1 MSARQRE
8 YEDGQ
13 LVPGTRYR
21 VISLIGLGGM
31 GSVYEVEHEALGKR
45 FVLKALLRELVGREE
60 LVRRVKN
67 EQRALGQLRHPN
79 VVQVTDGGV
88 DVHGIPFFV
97 MEKLEG
103 ETLSQRLRREGRLPV
118 ADALHIMAQVAA
130 GLAAA
135 HDLSIVHRD
144 VKPPNI
150 FLEQRGG
157 VRILDFGIAKMH
169 ALDDKLTAHGV
180 AIGTPRYMS
189 PEQAR
194 GDRVDGRADLYACGL
209 LLFELIA
216 GRGPFDDVK
225 NLSDILFAHLVRP
238 APRLSLRVPEV
249 SAELDAWVAALLAKE
264 PAERPD
270 SAHRL
275 AESLARLAAEQRERD
290 ASGGL
295 TPYAEH
301 ELPTRYDE
309 QRCSPLA
316 HYAAAPTTEIV
327 SALHV
332 EELEAQP
339 SLGFTEERTE
349 RDGPASRSR
358 SAGSSS
364 ASVAVVT
371 SDVGGFTSGRS
382 ASLST
387 RTVPL
392 GLEAWVEAPEPSGA
406 GGEAAAAAVAEPE
419 TRTALPGAVVAPTT
433 PFSVVTARRRE
444 SGRERLPP
452 RWTLGL
458 LGGLALGVMGLA
470 LGGGWWLGRSQTPPG
485 LPPAAILADPVVAV
499 SPPGPSPEAAPLG
512 SSVALAETLV
522 AAPASAGSAPA
533 RRVDVPL
540 AAPGQAG
547 SVPASPSPALSRRV
561 VSLPA
566 PGTHGG
572 PTTRKPAKPAPRR
585 SVAGLPGSGL

>member
-67 EQRALGQLRHPN
+67 EQRALGQLQHPN
-79 VVQVTDGGV
+79 IVQVTDGGV
-88 DVHGIPFFV
+88 DAHDIPFFV

-103 ETLSQRLRREGRLPV
+103 ETLSQRLRREGRLPI
-118 ADALHIMAQVAA
+118 AEALHIMAQVAA

-169 ALDDKLTAHGV
+169 ALDDALTAHGV

-194 GDRVDGRADLYACGL
+194 GDAVDGRADLYACGL

-238 APRLSLRVPEV
+238 APRLSARVPEV
-249 SAELDAWVAALLAKE
+249 SSELDACVAALLAKE

-275 AESLARLAAEQRERD
+275 AELLTQLAAEQRARD
-290 ASGGL
+290 ASGGSA
-295 TPYAEH
+295 PCADH

-309 QRCSPLA
+309 RRCSPLA
-316 HYAAAPTTEIV
+316 HHAAAPTTELV
-327 SALHV
+327 SALLV
-332 EELEAQP
+332 EGLEAQQ

-349 RDGPASRSR
+349 RDSPASRSQR
-358 SAGSSS
+358 VGSSS
-364 ASVAVVT
+364 TTAPIGP
-371 SDVGGFTSGRS
+371 SDVEGFTSGS
-382 ASLST
+382 GGSLSSC
-387 RTVPL
+387 TVPL
-392 GLEAWVEAPEPSGA
+392 GMEAWVEAPAPSRA
-406 GGEAAAAAVAEPE
+406 GGEEAAAVAAEPE

-444 SGRERLPP
+444 SGGERLPP
-452 RWTLGL
+452 RWAMGL

-470 LGGGWWLGRSQTPPG
+470 LGGGWWLGRSQSPPAVG
-485 LPPAAILADPVVAV
+485 PAAFVPEPVVAGSPPRPPPAAQ
-499 SPPGPSPEAAPLG
+499 PLG
-512 SSVALAETLV
+512 ASPALAVAPV
-522 AAPASAGSAPA
+522 AAPVPADSSTAHRAEAAAPIRAGS
-533 RRVDVPL
+533 RT
-540 AAPGQAG
+540 
-547 SVPASPSPALSRRV
+547 ASPAPTPSQRV
-561 VSLPA
+561 VSLPPA
-566 PGTHGG
+566 RPQGG
-572 PTTRKPAKPAPRR
+572 PSTSKTAQPAPRR